1 VRLLNKHTNNG
12 NTIMPSGIL
21 PERLRKAIFV
31 LGVMMMTIAGAMDQL
46 DPEAQVNPDQCAM
59 NLKGE
64 ISNHG

>member
-1 VRLLNKHTNNG
+1 
-12 NTIMPSGIL
+12 MPSGIL

-31 LGVMMMTIAGAMDQL
+31 LGVMMMTIAGAMEQL
-46 DPEAQVNPDQCAM
+46 DLEAQVNPVQCAM